1 MKKSECTKENILSAE
16 KERDFARVV
25 RNHPQWKR
33 SDEGKGSHVK
43 EFYQTP
49 DGEQMIP
56 WAAHSGEVSIGVRR
70 SFARIMISIG
80 LLVLPFACAGALML
94 LVR

>member
-1 MKKSECTKENILSAE
+1 
-16 KERDFARVV
+16 
-25 RNHPQWKR
+25 
-33 SDEGKGSHVK
+33 
-43 EFYQTP
+43 
-49 DGEQMIP
+49 MIP